1 MNFVNHLHETQN
13 NWIYY
18 MRKPDTIINRDRI
31 IFVYLRKFNQ
41 GVLFFL
47 FACQAKLKKGEDNG
61 HGKSYNSWLAWWR
74 STITTDDF
82 LKFLSTQVRDFKK
95 SPWSFLFR
103 SLRSL
108 RSLSYCG
115 KSTQVTAYFR
125 SHYPL
130 AMPWLLFCG
139 LQLKWVTGL
148 RPGSRP
154 RTLFSLY
161 RFFIHSVRRYTV

>member
-1 MNFVNHLHETQN
+1 MNFVNHLHGTQN

-18 MRKPDTIINRDRI
+18 MRKPDTIINRGRI
-31 IFVYLRKFNQ
+31 IFVYLRKINQ

-47 FACQAKLKKGEDNG
+47 FACQAKLKKGDDNG

-82 LKFLSTQVRDFKK
+82 LKFLSTQVRDFQD
-95 SPWSFLFR
+95 SPWSCLFR
-103 SLRSL
+103 SLRS
-108 RSLSYCG
+108 RSYCG

-125 SHYPL
+125 SRYPL
-130 AMPWLLFCG
+130 AMPWMLFCG
-139 LQLKWVTGL
+139 WQLRWVTGL
-148 RPGSRP
+148 GPGSRP
-154 RTLFSLY
+154 RTLFSLC